1 MSCYQPKT
9 PNEDKDDIT
18 PLMVVII
25 AVDDFLLL
33 TVSFLGVNFVIERD
47 N

>member
-25 AVDDFLLL
+25 AVDDFP
-33 TVSFLGVNFVIERD
+33 VINCVFLGVNFVIERD

>member
-9 PNEDKDDIT
+9 PNKDKDDIT